1 VELLCSNQERGQR
14 RGNYTVLF
22 HQSLTYNLDIFSIK
36 DLRWRTGVKSNGHIL
51 NFSLTVS
58 YFAAK
63 AFPHSCQGAVIVP
76 FGDSRFLDGSKIYH
90 NNPD

>member
-1 VELLCSNQERGQR
+1 
-14 RGNYTVLF
+14 
-22 HQSLTYNLDIFSIK
+22 
-36 DLRWRTGVKSNGHIL
+36 
-51 NFSLTVS
+51 LTVS